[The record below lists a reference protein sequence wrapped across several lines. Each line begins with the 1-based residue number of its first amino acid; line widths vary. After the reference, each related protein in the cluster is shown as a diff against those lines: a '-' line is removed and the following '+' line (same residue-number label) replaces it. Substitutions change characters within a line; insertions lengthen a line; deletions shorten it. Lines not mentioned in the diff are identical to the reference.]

1 MIVNQNSE
9 FLFLFEAVMTNAN
22 GDPDQENKPRM
33 DYETSTALV
42 SDVRRKR
49 DCRDILKQKGYPIFV
64 DTLPEGR
71 KVPMDKMFE
80 YIIDRVLNNQEQ
92 MNTLKKSCSEVGK
105 DWPLGDDPDKF
116 TEVYKKN
123 MEKKDNKKINMDF
136 VNFNN
141 WFFTEVIKQSLIDI
155 RLFGSAMAVEGISR
169 TYTGPVQLSWGYSL
183 HPVELLKSNTITSIM
198 NDDSSTFGKQYK
210 LHYGLIGHYGTIN
223 KYSAI
228 KTGMTEEDREVFR
241 KALVQGMMNN
251 QTHSKQGQTPLMYLE
266 LIYKPDFDG
275 YAGDLRRF
283 LECDYEDGKPIR
295 ELDDITVNFTALSQ
309 AIIKMKQLGYLEKV
323 IGWVHPFAFKNET
336 NRSNRFSGLPEYE
349 WIDLWVPIEVV
360 G

>member
-9 FLFLFEAVMTNAN
+9 FLFLFEAQMTNAN

-49 DCRDILKQKGYPIFV
+49 DCRDILKQKGFAIFV

-71 KVPMDKMFE
+71 KIPMDKMFE
-80 YIIDRVLNNQEQ
+80 YIIDKAFKDQDQ
-92 MNTLKKSCSEVGK
+92 MNALKKICNEVGR
-105 DWPLGDDPDKF
+105 DWLLGDDSEKYS
-116 TEVYKKN
+116 EVYKKN
-123 MEKKDNKKINMDF
+123 KKTESNVI
-136 VNFNN
+136 NFNN
-141 WFFTEVIKQSLIDI
+141 WFLTEIIKKSLIDI

-169 TYTGPVQLSWGYSL
+169 TYTGPVQMNWGYSL
-183 HPVELLKSNTITSIM
+183 HPVELLKSNTITTIM

-210 LHYGLIGHYGTIN
+210 LHYGLIGHYGTVN

-228 KTGMTEEDREVFR
+228 KTGMTEEDLKVFR

-251 QTHSKQGQTPLMYLE
+251 QTNSKQGQTPLMYLE

-275 YAGDLRRF
+275 YVGDLRRF
-283 LECDYEDGKPIR
+283 LKCIYNNEKPIR
-295 ELDDITVNFTALSQ
+295 KLDDIKIDFISLTQ
-309 AIIKMKQLGYLEKV
+309 AISEMKKLGYLEKV
-323 IGWVHPFAFKNET
+323 IGWIHPFVFKNEVE
-336 NRSNRFSGLPEYE
+336 RSNIFFELPEYE
-349 WIDLWVPIEVV
+349 SIDLWKPIEVV

>member
-9 FLFLFEAVMTNAN
+9 FLFLFEAQMTNAN

-49 DCRDILKQKGYPIFV
+49 DCRDILKQKGFAIFV

-71 KVPMDKMFE
+71 KIPMDKMFE
-80 YIIDRVLNNQEQ
+80 YIIDKAFKDQDQ
-92 MNTLKKSCSEVGK
+92 MNALKKICNEVGR
-105 DWPLGDDPDKF
+105 DWLLGDDSEKYS
-116 TEVYKKN
+116 EVYKKN
-123 MEKKDNKKINMDF
+123 KKTESNVI
-136 VNFNN
+136 NFNN
-141 WFFTEVIKQSLIDI
+141 WFLTEIIKKSLIDI

-169 TYTGPVQLSWGYSL
+169 TYTG
-183 HPVELLKSNTITSIM
+183 
-198 NDDSSTFGKQYK
+198 KQYK
-210 LHYGLIGHYGTIN
+210 LHYGLIGHYGTVN

-228 KTGMTEEDREVFR
+228 KTGMTEEDLKVFR

-251 QTHSKQGQTPLMYLE
+251 QTNSKQGQTPLMYLE

-275 YAGDLRRF
+275 YVGDLRRF
-283 LECDYEDGKPIR
+283 LKCIYNNEKPIR
-295 ELDDITVNFTALSQ
+295 KLDDIKIDFISLTQ
-309 AIIKMKQLGYLEKV
+309 AISEMKKLGYLEKV
-323 IGWVHPFAFKNET
+323 IGWIHPFVFKNEVE
-336 NRSNRFSGLPEYE
+336 RSNIFFELPEYE
-349 WIDLWVPIEVV
+349 SIDLWKPIEVV